1 MEFYHPTTAPYLA
14 IKKYYKTKVKL
25 DESYNKIYRFYI
37 FATFAKKAWTKIKL
51 CRLVP
56 VI

>member
-1 MEFYHPTTAPYLA
+1 MKFYHPTTAPYLA